1 MGKIK
6 KAIFGYG
13 GHALEVV
20 SFMLQPVT
28 FFVDDEY
35 ANGIALPISE
45 IKKDEYEIMIAIGD
59 SYIRKEISQR
69 LNGIKYFSFIHP
81 TAIIGLNVAI
91 GEGSYV
97 GPYSI
102 ITNNVVLGK
111 HAILNR
117 VNGIGH
123 DVVAKDYLS
132 MMPGAIIGGGCDIGE
147 CVYIGSNAVIKEKIS
162 VCDNVFFGLNSGV
175 TKDVNQSGVF
185 VGTPARKIK

>member
-69 LNGIKYFSFIHP
+69 
-81 TAIIGLNVAI
+81 
-91 GEGSYV
+91 
-97 GPYSI
+97 
-102 ITNNVVLGK
+102 
-111 HAILNR
+111 
-117 VNGIGH
+117 
-123 DVVAKDYLS
+123 
-132 MMPGAIIGGGCDIGE
+132 C
-147 CVYIGSNAVIKEKIS
+147 
-162 VCDNVFFGLNSGV
+162 
-175 TKDVNQSGVF
+175 
-185 VGTPARKIK
+185 